1 MDVTSQLNLERE
13 AGMGENTERQPAE
26 PASAG
31 GGSGNGQNQAEEARG
46 PRIPTRGRTSRC
58 LLSPPP
64 GFQPRQPS
72 GRTHQLLSCASGAT
86 KYMFFCFPQ
95 KNKTL
100 KNNKP
105 KSTETKPNQIP
116 KCFRPVLG

>member
-46 PRIPTRGRTSRC
+46 PRIPTRGRTSRR

-72 GRTHQLLSCASGAT
+72 GPYTRALVLRLRRHQIHVLLLPPEKQNTQKQQT
-86 KYMFFCFPQ
+86 KINRDQTKSDPQ
-95 KNKTL
+95 T
-100 KNNKP
+100 
-105 KSTETKPNQIP
+105 
-116 KCFRPVLG
+116 F